1 MDIFP
6 TIRIFQE
13 NPQKGIHRFAQM
25 DTDFEKKPQITQM
38 SQIGPGICDDAVIF
52 NFHLSVFNF
61 QLSTFNFPFSVFHF
75 PFFCYT
81 FTMKKALIWL
91 KNLFKK
97 DIMLSV
103 SILAA
108 LISLFITPPSKELL
122 HDINWRTLATL
133 FMLLSVLEGFK
144 SENIFEPILRKAG
157 QISSIKLLTVF
168 LVFGVFFTSMFVTND
183 VSLIIFVPLTII
195 LFRSAGKE
203 KVILPVLT
211 FENIA
216 AIRGSLLMPFGSPQN
231 LFLYAKSGISTPDF
245 ILMML
250 PLWIFSAILL
260 FAFISLLYFRKKEST
275 DLHGFAQIDA
285 DGKKPQMSQ
294 MSQIRNNGKE
304 STDLH
309 GFAQIDADGKG
320 TTDVTERKK
329 IHRLAQINTDYDSS
343 GEAASD
349 TGSPEG
355 NPRRRLMYQVLF
367 LIVVASIVSR
377 TRFYPLVLALVFI
390 TLLIGDRKILLK
402 TDYVLLLTFLCFFT
416 FSSSICRHPAIS
428 GFLMKSVA
436 GHEYLWSILLSQLI
450 SNVPASIVLYP
461 FSTNLRALLYGLDS
475 AGLCS
480 IIGSLA
486 SVINLRLYV
495 REYPGKALAF
505 IKTFTWIS
513 LVFFAVVVIPQLLVI
528 IYF

>member
-1 MDIFP
+1 M
-6 TIRIFQE
+6 R
-13 NPQKGIHRFAQM
+13 IHRLHRWTQILRETTGYA
-25 DTDFEKKPQITQM
+25 DVTDWYRHLRRR
-38 SQIGPGICDDAVIF
+38 C
-52 NFHLSVFNF
+52 NFPLSVFRFSLSIFIF
-61 QLSTFNFPFSVFHF
+61 QFSSFSFQFSTFNFPFSVFRF
-75 PFFCYT
+75 QFFCYT

-144 SENIFEPILRKAG
+144 SENIFKPILRKAG

-203 KVILPVLT
+203 KFILPVLT

-250 PLWIFSAILL
+250 PLWIFSGILL
-260 FAFISLLYFRKKEST
+260 FAFISLLYFRKK
-275 DLHGFAQIDA
+275 G
-285 DGKKPQMSQ
+285 
-294 MSQIRNNGKE
+294 

-320 TTDVTERKK
+320 STDLHRFAQILEKRTTDG
-329 IHRLAQINTDYDSS
+329 TDYITSNNENVCA
-343 GEAASD
+343 GEASNKNSYENSKAHHL
-349 TGSPEG
+349 
-355 NPRRRLMYQVLF
+355 RKIMYQALF
-367 LIVVASIVSR
+367 LLVVASIVSR

-390 TLLIGDRKILLK
+390 SLLIGDRKILIK

-436 GHEYLWSILLSQLI
+436 GHEYLWSILLSQVI

-513 LVFFAVVVIPQLLVI
+513 LVFFGIVVLPQLWLI